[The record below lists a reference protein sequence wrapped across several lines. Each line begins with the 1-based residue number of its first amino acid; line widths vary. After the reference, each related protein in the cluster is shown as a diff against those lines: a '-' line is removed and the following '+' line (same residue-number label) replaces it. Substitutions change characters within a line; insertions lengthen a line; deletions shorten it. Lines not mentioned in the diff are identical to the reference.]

1 MSVASGRLWL
11 MDIYTVIIATGALL
25 LGGTI
30 GLLIGQRRGSGSP
43 ADTLQLE
50 KDLAAANAT
59 VLGLSAQ
66 VAEAARERQERDER
80 AKAEL
85 AEQNKILQELAPVQ
99 ENIRKMQ
106 QKVDDLERER
116 IGQFNTIKTQ
126 LDEAKNTNTVLAANT
141 SALQNAL
148 SNNQARGKWGEVSL
162 RNLLESAGMTP
173 HVDFLE
179 QHSGTNSEHEGVRP
193 DCIIK
198 YPDNKFIPVD
208 VKFPLKDFERAIRI
222 PEVASIDDEKQRK
235 EYMKLHT
242 NAVKGHI
249 KKISETSYYSAFYKA
264 KGVETAPE
272 FTILFVPNDGI
283 LAATLAEDP
292 TIMEYAFA
300 NQVALV
306 SPNSLF
312 GVLRTIQHIW
322 RSAAQEETIREIL
335 KVGSDLYSRLRV
347 VAKHA
352 SSLGSQLDGAVT
364 AYNSFVS
371 SVERNLLTT
380 TRDLNKRSLGML
392 DDNKPIAGLEELSK
406 TTAIFTKSEL
416 LDGEENDSEDDP
428 KALT

>member
-1 MSVASGRLWL
+1 MN
-11 MDIYTVIIATGALL
+11 DFTVFFTVGALL
-25 LGGTI
+25 LGGAI
-30 GLLIGQRRGSGSP
+30 GLVIGQRLKGAGS
-43 ADTLQLE
+43 ATDTLQLE

-126 LDEAKNTNTVLAANT
+126 LEEAKTTNTLLANNT

-148 SNNQARGKWGEVSL
+148 SNNQARGKWGEVQL
-162 RNLLESAGMTP
+162 RNLLQSAGMTP

-179 QHSGTNSEHEGVRP
+179 QFSGSNAAGDLIRP

-198 YPDNKFIPVD
+198 YPDDKYVPID
-208 VKFPLKDFERAIRI
+208 SKFPMQDFERAIRI
-222 PEVASIDDEKQRK
+222 PEVASTEDEKERK
-235 EYMKLHT
+235 KFMKAHT
-242 NAVKGHI
+242 EAVKKHI
-249 KKISETSYYSAFYKA
+249 KEISGKNYYTALSSIE
-264 KGVETAPE
+264 GLESAPE
-272 FTILFVPNDGI
+272 FTILFVPNDGV

-292 TIMEYAFA
+292 SVMEYAFS

-322 RSAAQEETIREIL
+322 RSAAQEETIRDIL
-335 KVGSDLYSRLRV
+335 RVGVELYSRMRT
-347 VAKHA
+347 VATHA
-352 SSLGSQLDGAVT
+352 AKMGTQLDGTVA

-371 SVERNLLTT
+371 SIERNLLTT

-392 DDNKPIAGLEELSK
+392 DDNKPIVELQELSE
-406 TTAIFTKSEL
+406 TTNKFTKAEL
-416 LDGEENDSEDDP
+416 TAEGEDDEDDP
-428 KALT
+428 KALA

>member
-1 MSVASGRLWL
+1 MN
-11 MDIYTVIIATGALL
+11 DFTVFFTVGALL
-25 LGGTI
+25 LGGAI
-30 GLLIGQRRGSGSP
+30 GLVIGQRLKGSGSP

-59 VLGLSAQ
+59 VMGLSAQ

-126 LDEAKNTNTVLAANT
+126 LDEAKNTNTILANNT

-148 SNNQARGKWGEVSL
+148 SNNQARGKWGEVQL
-162 RNLLESAGMTP
+162 RNLLQSAGMTP

-179 QHSGTNSEHEGVRP
+179 QFTGSNAAGDLIRP

-198 YPDNKFIPVD
+198 YPDEKYVPID
-208 VKFPLKDFERAIRI
+208 SKFPMQDFERAIRI
-222 PEVASIDDEKQRK
+222 PEVASTEDEKSRK
-235 EYMKLHT
+235 NYMKAHT
-242 NAVKGHI
+242 DAVKKHI
-249 KKISETSYYSAFYKA
+249 KEISGKNYYTALSA
-264 KGVETAPE
+264 VEGLESAPE
-272 FTILFVPNDGI
+272 FTILFVPNDGV

-292 TIMEYAFA
+292 TIMEFAFS

-322 RSAAQEETIREIL
+322 RSAAQEETIRDIL
-335 KVGSDLYSRLRV
+335 RVGVDLYSRMRT
-347 VAKHA
+347 VATHA
-352 SSLGSQLDGAVT
+352 AKMGTQLDGAVA

-371 SVERNLLTT
+371 SIERNLLTT

-392 DDNKPIAGLEELSK
+392 DDNKPIVDLSELSE
-406 TTAIFTKSEL
+406 TTNKFTKAEL
-416 LDGEENDSEDDP
+416 TADGEGDEEDP
-428 KALT
+428 KALA

>member
-1 MSVASGRLWL
+1 MN
-11 MDIYTVIIATGALL
+11 DFTVFFTVGALL
-25 LGGTI
+25 LGGAI
-30 GLLIGQRRGSGSP
+30 GLVIGQRLKGAGS
-43 ADTLQLE
+43 ATDTLQLE

-126 LDEAKNTNTVLAANT
+126 LEEAKTTNTLLANNT

-148 SNNQARGKWGEVSL
+148 SNNQARGKWGEVQL
-162 RNLLESAGMTP
+162 RNLLQSAGMTP

-179 QHSGTNSEHEGVRP
+179 QFSGSNAAGDLIRP

-198 YPDNKFIPVD
+198 YPDDKYVPID
-208 VKFPLKDFERAIRI
+208 SKFPMQDFERAIRI
-222 PEVASIDDEKQRK
+222 PEVASTEDEKERK
-235 EYMKLHT
+235 KFMKAHT
-242 NAVKGHI
+242 EAVKKHI
-249 KKISETSYYSAFYKA
+249 KEISGKNYYTALSSIE
-264 KGVETAPE
+264 GLESAPE
-272 FTILFVPNDGI
+272 FTILFVPNDGV

-292 TIMEYAFA
+292 SVMEYAFS

-322 RSAAQEETIREIL
+322 RSAAQEETIRDIL
-335 KVGSDLYSRLRV
+335 RVGVELYSRMRT
-347 VAKHA
+347 VAAHA
-352 SSLGSQLDGAVT
+352 AKMGTQLDGTVA

-371 SVERNLLTT
+371 SIERNLLTT

-392 DDNKPIAGLEELSK
+392 EDNKPIVELQELSE
-406 TTAIFTKSEL
+406 TTNKFTKAEL
-416 LDGEENDSEDDP
+416 TAEGEVDEDDP
-428 KALT
+428 KALA

>member
-1 MSVASGRLWL
+1 MN
-11 MDIYTVIIATGALL
+11 DFTVFFTVGALL
-25 LGGTI
+25 LGGAI
-30 GLLIGQRRGSGSP
+30 GLVIGQRLKGAGS
-43 ADTLQLE
+43 ATDTLQLE

-126 LDEAKNTNTVLAANT
+126 LEEAKTTNTLLANNT

-148 SNNQARGKWGEVSL
+148 SNNQARGKWGEVQL
-162 RNLLESAGMTP
+162 RNLLQSAGMTP

-179 QHSGTNSEHEGVRP
+179 QFSGSNAAGDLIRP

-198 YPDNKFIPVD
+198 YPDDKYVPID
-208 VKFPLKDFERAIRI
+208 SKFPMQDFERAIRI
-222 PEVASIDDEKQRK
+222 PEVASTEDEKERK
-235 EYMKLHT
+235 KFMKAHT
-242 NAVKGHI
+242 EAVKKHI
-249 KKISETSYYSAFYKA
+249 KEISGKNYYTALSSIE
-264 KGVETAPE
+264 GLESAPE
-272 FTILFVPNDGI
+272 FTILFVPNDGV

-292 TIMEYAFA
+292 SVMEYAFS

-322 RSAAQEETIREIL
+322 RSAAQEETIRDIL
-335 KVGSDLYSRLRV
+335 RVGVELYSRMRT
-347 VAKHA
+347 VAAHA
-352 SSLGSQLDGAVT
+352 AKMGTQLDGTVA

-371 SVERNLLTT
+371 SIERNLLTT

-392 DDNKPIAGLEELSK
+392 EDNKPIVELQELSE
-406 TTAIFTKSEL
+406 TTNKFTKAEL
-416 LDGEENDSEDDP
+416 TAEGEDDEDDP
-428 KALT
+428 KALA

>member
-1 MSVASGRLWL
+1 MN
-11 MDIYTVIIATGALL
+11 DFTVFFTVGALL
-25 LGGTI
+25 LGGAI
-30 GLLIGQRRGSGSP
+30 GLVIGQRLKGSGSP

-126 LDEAKNTNTVLAANT
+126 LDEAKNTNTILANNT

-148 SNNQARGKWGEVSL
+148 SNNQARGKWGEVQL
-162 RNLLESAGMTP
+162 RNLLQSAGMTP

-179 QHSGTNSEHEGVRP
+179 QFSGSNAAGDLIRP

-198 YPDNKFIPVD
+198 YPDEKYVPID
-208 VKFPLKDFERAIRI
+208 SKFPMQDFERAIRI
-222 PEVASIDDEKQRK
+222 PEVASTEDEKSRK
-235 EYMKLHT
+235 NYMKAHT
-242 NAVKGHI
+242 DAVKKHI
-249 KKISETSYYSAFYKA
+249 KEISGKNYYTALSSIE
-264 KGVETAPE
+264 GLESAPE
-272 FTILFVPNDGI
+272 FTILFVPNDGV

-292 TIMEYAFA
+292 TIMEYAFS

-322 RSAAQEETIREIL
+322 RSAAQEETIRDIL
-335 KVGSDLYSRLRV
+335 RVGVDLYSRMRT
-347 VAKHA
+347 VASHA
-352 SSLGSQLDGAVT
+352 AKMGTQLDGAVA

-371 SVERNLLTT
+371 SIERNLLTT

-392 DDNKPIAGLEELSK
+392 DDNKPIVDLSELSE
-406 TTAIFTKSEL
+406 TTNKFTKAEL
-416 LDGEENDSEDDP
+416 TADGEGDEEDP
-428 KALT
+428 KALA

>member
-1 MSVASGRLWL
+1 
-11 MDIYTVIIATGALL
+11 MDT
-25 LGGTI
+25 
-30 GLLIGQRRGSGSP
+30 LLIAFFAVIAGGAIGFFIGQHRKGSDSP

-66 VAEAARERQERDER
+66 VAEAARERKERDDRE
-80 AKAEL
+80 KAEL

-106 QKVDDLERER
+106 QKVDELERER

-126 LDEAKNTNTVLAANT
+126 LDEAKSTNTVLAANT

-148 SNNQARGKWGEVSL
+148 SNNQARGKWGEVQL
-162 RNLLESAGMTP
+162 RNLLQSAGMTP

-179 QHSGTNSEHEGVRP
+179 QFTGNNAAGDLIRP

-198 YPDNKFIPVD
+198 YPDEKYVPID
-208 VKFPLKDFERAIRI
+208 SKFPMQDFERAIRI
-222 PEVASIDDEKQRK
+222 PEVASTEDEKSRK
-235 EYMKLHT
+235 TFMKAHAD
-242 NAVKGHI
+242 AVKKHI
-249 KKISETSYYSAFYKA
+249 KEISGKNYYTALSQ
-264 KGVETAPE
+264 VEGLESAPE

-292 TIMEYAFA
+292 SVMEFAFS

-322 RSAAQEETIREIL
+322 RSAAQEETIRDIL
-335 KVGSDLYSRLRV
+335 RVGVDLYSRMRT
-347 VAKHA
+347 VATHA
-352 SSLGSQLDGAVT
+352 AQMGTQLDGAVS

-380 TRDLNKRSLGML
+380 TRELNKRSLGML
-392 DDNKPIAGLEELSK
+392 DDNKPIAELTELSE
-406 TTAIFTKSEL
+406 TTNKFTKAEL
-416 LDGEENDSEDDP
+416 AEGEGDEP
-428 KALT
+428 KAIK

>member
-1 MSVASGRLWL
+1 MN
-11 MDIYTVIIATGALL
+11 DFTVFFTVGALL
-25 LGGTI
+25 LGGAI
-30 GLLIGQRRGSGSP
+30 GLVIGQRLKGAGS
-43 ADTLQLE
+43 ATDTLQLE

-126 LDEAKNTNTVLAANT
+126 LEEAKTTNTLLANNT

-148 SNNQARGKWGEVSL
+148 SNNQARGKWGEVQL
-162 RNLLESAGMTP
+162 RNLLQSAGMTP

-179 QHSGTNSEHEGVRP
+179 QFSGSNAAGDLIRP

-198 YPDNKFIPVD
+198 YPDDKYVPID
-208 VKFPLKDFERAIRI
+208 SKFPMQDFERAIRI
-222 PEVASIDDEKQRK
+222 PEVASTEDEKERK
-235 EYMKLHT
+235 KFMKAHT
-242 NAVKGHI
+242 EAVKKHI
-249 KKISETSYYSAFYKA
+249 KEISGKNYYTALSSIE
-264 KGVETAPE
+264 GLESAPE
-272 FTILFVPNDGI
+272 FTILFVPNDGV

-292 TIMEYAFA
+292 SVMEYAFS

-322 RSAAQEETIREIL
+322 RSAAQEETIRDIL
-335 KVGSDLYSRLRV
+335 RVGVELYSRMRT
-347 VAKHA
+347 VAAHA
-352 SSLGSQLDGAVT
+352 AKMGTQLDGTVA

-371 SVERNLLTT
+371 SIERNLLTT

-392 DDNKPIAGLEELSK
+392 DDNKPIVELQELSE
-406 TTAIFTKSEL
+406 TTNKFTKAEL
-416 LDGEENDSEDDP
+416 TAEGDDEDDP
-428 KALT
+428 KALA

>member
-1 MSVASGRLWL
+1 MN
-11 MDIYTVIIATGALL
+11 DFTVFFTVGALL
-25 LGGTI
+25 LGGAI
-30 GLLIGQRRGSGSP
+30 GLVIGQRLKGSGSP

-59 VLGLSAQ
+59 VMGLSAQ

-106 QKVDDLERER
+106 QKVDELERER

-126 LDEAKNTNTVLAANT
+126 LDEAKNTNTILANNT

-148 SNNQARGKWGEVSL
+148 SNNQARGKWGEVQL
-162 RNLLESAGMTP
+162 RNLLQSAGMTP

-179 QHSGTNSEHEGVRP
+179 QFSGSNAAGDLIRP

-198 YPDNKFIPVD
+198 YPDEKYVPID
-208 VKFPLKDFERAIRI
+208 SKFPMQDFERAIRI
-222 PEVASIDDEKQRK
+222 PEVASTEDEKSRK
-235 EYMKLHT
+235 NYMKAHT
-242 NAVKGHI
+242 DAVKKHI
-249 KKISETSYYSAFYKA
+249 KEISGKNYYTALSA
-264 KGVETAPE
+264 VEGLESAPE
-272 FTILFVPNDGI
+272 FTILFVPNDGV

-292 TIMEYAFA
+292 TIMEFAFS

-322 RSAAQEETIREIL
+322 RSAAQEETIRDIL
-335 KVGSDLYSRLRV
+335 RVGVDLYSRMRT
-347 VAKHA
+347 VATHA
-352 SSLGSQLDGAVT
+352 AKMGTQLDGAVA

-371 SVERNLLTT
+371 SIERNLLTT

-392 DDNKPIAGLEELSK
+392 DDNKPIVDLSELSE
-406 TTAIFTKSEL
+406 TTNKFTKAEL
-416 LDGEENDSEDDP
+416 TADGEGDEEDP
-428 KALT
+428 KALA

>member
-1 MSVASGRLWL
+1 MN
-11 MDIYTVIIATGALL
+11 DFTVFFTVGALL
-25 LGGTI
+25 LGGAI
-30 GLLIGQRRGSGSP
+30 GLVIGQRLKGAGS
-43 ADTLQLE
+43 ATDTLQLE

-126 LDEAKNTNTVLAANT
+126 LEEAKTTNTLLANNT

-148 SNNQARGKWGEVSL
+148 SNNQARGKWGEVQL
-162 RNLLESAGMTP
+162 RNLLQSAGMTP

-179 QHSGTNSEHEGVRP
+179 QFSGSNAAGDLIRP

-198 YPDNKFIPVD
+198 YPDDKYVPID
-208 VKFPLKDFERAIRI
+208 SKFPMQDFERAIRI
-222 PEVASIDDEKQRK
+222 PEVASTEDEKERK
-235 EYMKLHT
+235 KFMKAHT
-242 NAVKGHI
+242 EAVKKHI
-249 KKISETSYYSAFYKA
+249 KEISGKNYYTALSSIE
-264 KGVETAPE
+264 GLESAPE
-272 FTILFVPNDGI
+272 FTILFVPNDGV

-292 TIMEYAFA
+292 SVMEYAFS

-322 RSAAQEETIREIL
+322 RSAAQEETIRDIL
-335 KVGSDLYSRLRV
+335 RVGVELYSRMRT
-347 VAKHA
+347 VAAHA
-352 SSLGSQLDGAVT
+352 AKMGTQLDGTVA

-371 SVERNLLTT
+371 SIERNLLTT

-392 DDNKPIAGLEELSK
+392 DDNKPIVELQELSE
-406 TTAIFTKSEL
+406 TTNKFTKAEL
-416 LDGEENDSEDDP
+416 TAEGEGDEDDP
-428 KALT
+428 KVLA

>member
-1 MSVASGRLWL
+1 MN
-11 MDIYTVIIATGALL
+11 DFTVFFTVGALL
-25 LGGTI
+25 LGGAI
-30 GLLIGQRRGSGSP
+30 GLVIGQRLKGAGS
-43 ADTLQLE
+43 ATDTLQLE

-126 LDEAKNTNTVLAANT
+126 LEEAKTTNTLLANNT

-148 SNNQARGKWGEVSL
+148 SNNQARGKWGEVQL
-162 RNLLESAGMTP
+162 RNLLQSAGMTP

-179 QHSGTNSEHEGVRP
+179 QFSGSNAAGDLIRP

-198 YPDNKFIPVD
+198 YPDDKYVPID
-208 VKFPLKDFERAIRI
+208 SKFPMQDFERAIRI
-222 PEVASIDDEKQRK
+222 PEVASTEDEKERK
-235 EYMKLHT
+235 KFMKAHT
-242 NAVKGHI
+242 EAVKKHI
-249 KKISETSYYSAFYKA
+249 KEISGKNYYTALSSI
-264 KGVETAPE
+264 ESLESAPE
-272 FTILFVPNDGI
+272 FTILFVPNDGV

-292 TIMEYAFA
+292 SVMEYAFS

-322 RSAAQEETIREIL
+322 RSAAQEETIRDIL
-335 KVGSDLYSRLRV
+335 RVGVELYSRMRT
-347 VAKHA
+347 VAAHA
-352 SSLGSQLDGAVT
+352 AKMGTQLDGTVA

-371 SVERNLLTT
+371 SIERNLLTT

-392 DDNKPIAGLEELSK
+392 DDNKPIVELQELSE
-406 TTAIFTKSEL
+406 TTNKFTKAEL
-416 LDGEENDSEDDP
+416 TAEGEDDEDDP
-428 KALT
+428 KALA

>member
-1 MSVASGRLWL
+1 MSAVSAKLTD
-11 MDIYTVIIATGALL
+11 MDTTTVIIAVGALI
-25 LGGTI
+25 LGLAV
-30 GLLIGQRRGSGSP
+30 GLIAGQRLKRSGSP

-66 VAEAARERQERDER
+66 VAEAARERKERDDRE
-80 AKAEL
+80 KAEL

-106 QKVDDLERER
+106 QKVDELERER

-126 LDEAKNTNTVLAANT
+126 LDEAKSTNTVLAANT

-148 SNNQARGKWGEVSL
+148 SNNQARGKWGEVQL
-162 RNLLESAGMTP
+162 RNLLQSAGMTP

-179 QHSGTNSEHEGVRP
+179 QFTGNNAAGDLIRP

-198 YPDNKFIPVD
+198 YPDEKYVPID
-208 VKFPLKDFERAIRI
+208 SKFPMQDFERAIRI
-222 PEVASIDDEKQRK
+222 PEVASTEDEKSRK
-235 EYMKLHT
+235 TFMKAHT
-242 NAVKGHI
+242 DAVKKHI
-249 KKISETSYYSAFYKA
+249 KEISGKNYYTALSQ
-264 KGVETAPE
+264 VEGLESAPE

-292 TIMEYAFA
+292 SVMEYAFS

-322 RSAAQEETIREIL
+322 RSAAQEETIRDIL
-335 KVGSDLYSRLRV
+335 RVGVDLYSRMRT
-347 VAKHA
+347 VATHA
-352 SSLGSQLDGAVT
+352 AKMGTQLDGAVS

-380 TRDLNKRSLGML
+380 TRELNKRSLGML
-392 DDNKPIAGLEELSK
+392 DDNKPIAELTELSE
-406 TTAIFTKSEL
+406 TTNKFTKAEL
-416 LDGEENDSEDDP
+416 AEGEGDEP
-428 KALT
+428 KAIK

>member
-1 MSVASGRLWL
+1 
-11 MDIYTVIIATGALL
+11 MDIYTVIIGTGALL
-25 LGGTI
+25 LGLVLGV
-30 GLLIGQRRGSGSP
+30 LIGQRRKGSGSP

-59 VLGLSAQ
+59 VMGLSAQ

-126 LDEAKNTNTVLAANT
+126 LDEAKNTNTILANNT

-148 SNNQARGKWGEVSL
+148 SNNQARGKWGEVQL
-162 RNLLESAGMTP
+162 RNLLQSAGMTP

-179 QHSGTNSEHEGVRP
+179 QFSGSNAAGDLIRP

-198 YPDNKFIPVD
+198 YPDEKYVPID
-208 VKFPLKDFERAIRI
+208 SKFPMQDFERAIRI
-222 PEVASIDDEKQRK
+222 PEVASTEDEKSRK
-235 EYMKLHT
+235 NYMKAHT
-242 NAVKGHI
+242 DAVKKHV
-249 KKISETSYYSAFYKA
+249 KEISGKNYYTALSA
-264 KGVETAPE
+264 VEGLESAPE
-272 FTILFVPNDGI
+272 FTILFVPNDGV

-292 TIMEYAFA
+292 TIMEFAFS

-312 GVLRTIQHIW
+312 GVLAFFKFN
-322 RSAAQEETIREIL
+322 SCSL
-335 KVGSDLYSRLRV
+335 KLHFACLPNGTSVGNKNSI
-347 VAKHA
+347 AFP
-352 SSLGSQLDGAVT
+352 LGEQCCSQPTFSG
-364 AYNSFVS
+364 S
-371 SVERNLLTT
+371 
-380 TRDLNKRSLGML
+380 K
-392 DDNKPIAGLEELSK
+392 DD
-406 TTAIFTKSEL
+406 
-416 LDGEENDSEDDP
+416 
-428 KALT
+428 

>member
-1 MSVASGRLWL
+1 MDTFVVTLIALVA
-11 MDIYTVIIATGALL
+11 
-25 LGGTI
+25 
-30 GLLIGQRRGSGSP
+30 LLIGAALGFILGQRRKGSDSP

-66 VAEAARERQERDER
+66 VAEAARERKERDER
-80 AKAEL
+80 DKAEL

-106 QKVDDLERER
+106 LKVDELERER

-126 LDEAKNTNTVLAANT
+126 LDEAKTTNTVLANNT

-148 SNNQARGKWGEVSL
+148 SNNQARGKWGEVQL
-162 RNLLESAGMTP
+162 RNLLQSAGMTP

-179 QHSGTNSEHEGVRP
+179 QFTGNNAAGDLIRP

-198 YPDNKFIPVD
+198 YPDEKYVPID
-208 VKFPLKDFERAIRI
+208 SKFPMQDFERAFRI
-222 PEVASIDDEKQRK
+222 PEVASTEDEKERK
-235 EYMKLHT
+235 KFMKAHT
-242 NAVKGHI
+242 DAVKKHI
-249 KKISETSYYSAFYKA
+249 KEISGKNYYSALSN
-264 KGVETAPE
+264 VEGLESAPE

-292 TIMEYAFA
+292 SVMEYAFS

-322 RSAAQEETIREIL
+322 RSAAQEETIRDIL
-335 KVGSDLYSRLRV
+335 RVGVDLYSRMRT
-347 VAKHA
+347 VATHA
-352 SSLGSQLDGAVT
+352 AKMGTQLDGAVS

-371 SVERNLLTT
+371 SIERNLLTT

-392 DDNKPIAGLEELSK
+392 DDNKPIAELSELSE
-406 TTAIFTKSEL
+406 TTNKFTKAEL
-416 LDGEENDSEDDP
+416 TEGDGEEP
-428 KALT
+428 KAID

>member
-1 MSVASGRLWL
+1 

-25 LGGTI
+25 LGGAI
-30 GLLIGQRRGSGSP
+30 GLLIGQRRKGSGSP

-59 VLGLSAQ
+59 ILGLSAQ
-66 VAEAARERQERDER
+66 VAEATRERNERDER
-80 AKAEL
+80 DRAEL

-126 LDEAKNTNTVLAANT
+126 LEEAKTTNTVLANNT

-179 QHSGTNSEHEGVRP
+179 QATGSNIEDDNVRP

-198 YPDNKFIPVD
+198 YPDNKFIPID

-235 EYMKLHT
+235 DFMKLHT
-242 NAVKGHI
+242 TAVKNHI
-249 KKISETSYYSAFYKA
+249 KKISETSYYSAFYKL
-264 KGVETAPE
+264 KGLQTAPE

-292 TIMEYAFA
+292 TIMEYAFS

-352 SSLGSQLDGAVT
+352 SSLGTHLDGAVT
-364 AYNSFVS
+364 AYNSFVTS
-371 SVERNLLTT
+371 IERNLLTT
-380 TRDLNKRSLGML
+380 TRDLNKRSMGLL
-392 DDNKPIAGLEELSK
+392 DDNKPIADLPELSK
-406 TTAIFTKSEL
+406 TTEMFTKAEL
-416 LDGEENDSEDDP
+416 VEGPEDESGDEP

>member
-1 MSVASGRLWL
+1 
-11 MDIYTVIIATGALL
+11 MDITTIIIAVGALV
-25 LGGTI
+25 LGLAV
-30 GLLIGQRRGSGSP
+30 GLIFGQRLKGSSSP

-66 VAEAARERQERDER
+66 VAEAARERKERDER
-80 AKAEL
+80 EKAEL

-106 QKVDDLERER
+106 LKVDELEKER

-126 LDEAKNTNTVLAANT
+126 LEEAKTTNTVLANNT

-148 SNNQARGKWGEVSL
+148 SNNQARGKWGEVQL
-162 RNLLESAGMTP
+162 RNLLQSAGMTP

-179 QHSGTNSEHEGVRP
+179 QFTGNNMAGDAIRP

-198 YPDNKFIPVD
+198 YPDEKFVPID
-208 VKFPLKDFERAIRI
+208 SKFPMQDFERAIRI
-222 PEVASIDDEKQRK
+222 PEVASTEDEKERK
-235 EYMKLHT
+235 KFMKAHVD
-242 NAVKGHI
+242 AVKKHI
-249 KKISETSYYSAFYKA
+249 KEISGKNYYTALSSIE
-264 KGVETAPE
+264 GLESAPE

-292 TIMEYAFA
+292 SVMEFAFA

-322 RSAAQEETIREIL
+322 RSAAQEETVRDIIR
-335 KVGSDLYSRLRV
+335 VGVELYGRMRT
-347 VAKHA
+347 VATHA
-352 SSLGSQLDGAVT
+352 AKIGSQLDGAVT

-371 SVERNLLTT
+371 SLERNLLTT
-380 TRDLNKRSLGML
+380 TRDLNKRNLNML
-392 DDNKPIAGLEELSK
+392 EENKPIAVIEELSE
-406 TTAIFTKSEL
+406 TTNKFTKAEL
-416 LDGEENDSEDDP
+416 TEGDEDP
-428 KALT
+428 KAIE

>member
-1 MSVASGRLWL
+1 MDTFVVTLIALVA
-11 MDIYTVIIATGALL
+11 
-25 LGGTI
+25 
-30 GLLIGQRRGSGSP
+30 LLIGAALGFILGQRRKGSDSP

-66 VAEAARERQERDER
+66 VAEAARERKERDDR
-80 AKAEL
+80 DKAEL

-106 QKVDDLERER
+106 LKVDELERER

-126 LDEAKNTNTVLAANT
+126 LDEAKTTNTVLANNT

-148 SNNQARGKWGEVSL
+148 SNNQARGKWGEVQL
-162 RNLLESAGMTP
+162 RNLLQSAGMTP

-179 QHSGTNSEHEGVRP
+179 QFTGNNAAGDLIRP

-198 YPDNKFIPVD
+198 YPDEKYVPID
-208 VKFPLKDFERAIRI
+208 SKFPMQDFERAVRI
-222 PEVASIDDEKQRK
+222 PEVASTEDEKSRK
-235 EYMKLHT
+235 TYMKAHT
-242 NAVKGHI
+242 DAVKKHI
-249 KKISETSYYSAFYKA
+249 KEISGKNYYTALSN
-264 KGVETAPE
+264 VEGLESAPE

-292 TIMEYAFA
+292 SVMEFAFS

-322 RSAAQEETIREIL
+322 RSAAQEETIRDIL
-335 KVGSDLYSRLRV
+335 RVGVDLYSRMRT
-347 VAKHA
+347 VATHA
-352 SSLGSQLDGAVT
+352 AKMGTQLDGAVS

-371 SVERNLLTT
+371 SIERNLLTT
-380 TRDLNKRSLGML
+380 TRELNKRSLGML
-392 DDNKPIAGLEELSK
+392 DDNKPIAELSELSD
-406 TTAIFTKSEL
+406 TTNKFTKAEL
-416 LDGEENDSEDDP
+416 AEGDGEEP
-428 KALT
+428 KAID

>member
-1 MSVASGRLWL
+1 MN
-11 MDIYTVIIATGALL
+11 DFTVFFTVGALL
-25 LGGTI
+25 LGGAI
-30 GLLIGQRRGSGSP
+30 GLVIGQRLKGSGSP

-50 KDLAAANAT
+50 KELAAANAT

-126 LDEAKNTNTVLAANT
+126 LDEAKNTNTILANNT

-148 SNNQARGKWGEVSL
+148 SNNQARGKWGEVQL
-162 RNLLESAGMTP
+162 RNLLQSAGMTP

-179 QHSGTNSEHEGVRP
+179 QFSGSNAAGDLIRP

-198 YPDNKFIPVD
+198 YPDEKYVPID
-208 VKFPLKDFERAIRI
+208 SKFPMQDFERAIRI
-222 PEVASIDDEKQRK
+222 PEVASTEDEKSRK
-235 EYMKLHT
+235 NYMKAHT
-242 NAVKGHI
+242 DAVKKHI
-249 KKISETSYYSAFYKA
+249 KEISGKNYYTALSSIE
-264 KGVETAPE
+264 GLESAPE
-272 FTILFVPNDGI
+272 FTILFVPNDGV

-292 TIMEYAFA
+292 TIMEFAFS

-322 RSAAQEETIREIL
+322 RSAAQEETIRDIL
-335 KVGSDLYSRLRV
+335 RVGVDLYSRMRT
-347 VAKHA
+347 VASHA
-352 SSLGSQLDGAVT
+352 AKMGTQLDGAVA

-371 SVERNLLTT
+371 SIERNLLTT

-392 DDNKPIAGLEELSK
+392 DDNKPIVDLSELSE
-406 TTAIFTKSEL
+406 TTNKFTKAEL
-416 LDGEENDSEDDP
+416 TADGEGDEEDP
-428 KALT
+428 KALA

>member
-1 MSVASGRLWL
+1 MN
-11 MDIYTVIIATGALL
+11 DFTVFFTVGALL
-25 LGGTI
+25 LGGAI
-30 GLLIGQRRGSGSP
+30 GLVIGQRLKGAGS
-43 ADTLQLE
+43 ATDTLQLE

-126 LDEAKNTNTVLAANT
+126 LEEAKTTNTLLANNT

-148 SNNQARGKWGEVSL
+148 SNNQARGKWGEVQL
-162 RNLLESAGMTP
+162 RNLLQSAGMTP

-179 QHSGTNSEHEGVRP
+179 QFSGSNAAGELIRP

-198 YPDNKFIPVD
+198 YPDDKYVPID
-208 VKFPLKDFERAIRI
+208 SKFPMQDFERAIRI
-222 PEVASIDDEKQRK
+222 PEVASTEDEKERK
-235 EYMKLHT
+235 KFMKAHT
-242 NAVKGHI
+242 EAVKKHI
-249 KKISETSYYSAFYKA
+249 KEISGKNYYTALSTIE
-264 KGVETAPE
+264 GLESAPE
-272 FTILFVPNDGI
+272 FTILFVPNDGV

-292 TIMEYAFA
+292 SVMEYAFS

-322 RSAAQEETIREIL
+322 RSAAQEETIRDIL
-335 KVGSDLYSRLRV
+335 RVGVELYSRMRT
-347 VAKHA
+347 VAAHA
-352 SSLGSQLDGAVT
+352 AKMGTQLDGTVA

-371 SVERNLLTT
+371 SIERNLLTT

-392 DDNKPIAGLEELSK
+392 DDNKPIVELQELSE
-406 TTAIFTKSEL
+406 TTNKFTKAEL
-416 LDGEENDSEDDP
+416 TAEGDDEDDP
-428 KALT
+428 KALA

>member
-1 MSVASGRLWL
+1 MN
-11 MDIYTVIIATGALL
+11 DFTVFFTVGALL
-25 LGGTI
+25 LGGAI
-30 GLLIGQRRGSGSP
+30 GLVIGQRLKGAGS
-43 ADTLQLE
+43 ATDTLQLE

-126 LDEAKNTNTVLAANT
+126 LEEAKTTNTLLANNT

-148 SNNQARGKWGEVSL
+148 SNNQARGKWGEVQL
-162 RNLLESAGMTP
+162 RNLLQSAGMTP

-179 QHSGTNSEHEGVRP
+179 QFSGSNAAGDLIRP

-198 YPDNKFIPVD
+198 YPDDKYVPID
-208 VKFPLKDFERAIRI
+208 SKFPMQDFERAIRI
-222 PEVASIDDEKQRK
+222 PEVASTEDEKERK
-235 EYMKLHT
+235 KFMKAHT
-242 NAVKGHI
+242 EAVKKHI
-249 KKISETSYYSAFYKA
+249 KEISGKNYYTALSSIE
-264 KGVETAPE
+264 GLESAPE
-272 FTILFVPNDGI
+272 FTILFVPNDGV

-292 TIMEYAFA
+292 SVMEYAFS

-322 RSAAQEETIREIL
+322 RSAAQEETIRDIL
-335 KVGSDLYSRLRV
+335 RVGVELYSRMRT
-347 VAKHA
+347 VAAHA
-352 SSLGSQLDGAVT
+352 AKMGTQLDGTVA

-371 SVERNLLTT
+371 SIERNLLTT

-392 DDNKPIAGLEELSK
+392 DDNKPIVELQELSE
-406 TTAIFTKSEL
+406 TTNKFTKAEL
-416 LDGEENDSEDDP
+416 TAEGEDDEDDP
-428 KALT
+428 KALA

>member
-1 MSVASGRLWL
+1 MN
-11 MDIYTVIIATGALL
+11 DFTVFFTVGALL
-25 LGGTI
+25 LGGAI
-30 GLLIGQRRGSGSP
+30 GLVIGQRLKGAGS
-43 ADTLQLE
+43 ATDTLQLE

-126 LDEAKNTNTVLAANT
+126 LEEAKTTNTLLANNT

-148 SNNQARGKWGEVSL
+148 SNNQARGKWGEVQL
-162 RNLLESAGMTP
+162 RNLLQSAGMTP

-179 QHSGTNSEHEGVRP
+179 QFSGSNAAGDLIRP

-198 YPDNKFIPVD
+198 YPDDKYVPID
-208 VKFPLKDFERAIRI
+208 SKFPMQDFERAIRI
-222 PEVASIDDEKQRK
+222 PEVASTEDEKERK
-235 EYMKLHT
+235 KFMKAHT
-242 NAVKGHI
+242 EAVKKHI
-249 KKISETSYYSAFYKA
+249 KEISGKNYYTALSSIE
-264 KGVETAPE
+264 GLESAPE
-272 FTILFVPNDGI
+272 FTILFVPNDGV

-292 TIMEYAFA
+292 SVMEYAFS

-322 RSAAQEETIREIL
+322 RSAAQEETIRDIL
-335 KVGSDLYSRLRV
+335 RVGVELYSRMRT
-347 VAKHA
+347 VAAHA
-352 SSLGSQLDGAVT
+352 AKMGTQLDGTVA

-371 SVERNLLTT
+371 SIERNLLTT

-392 DDNKPIAGLEELSK
+392 DDTKPIVELQELSE
-406 TTAIFTKSEL
+406 TTNKFTKAEL
-416 LDGEENDSEDDP
+416 TAEGEDDEDDP
-428 KALT
+428 KALA

>member
-1 MSVASGRLWL
+1 MN
-11 MDIYTVIIATGALL
+11 DFTVFFTVGALL
-25 LGGTI
+25 LGGAI
-30 GLLIGQRRGSGSP
+30 GLVIGQRLKGSGSP

-59 VLGLSAQ
+59 ILGLSAQ
-66 VAEAARERQERDER
+66 VAEATRERSERDER
-80 AKAEL
+80 EKAAL

-106 QKVDDLERER
+106 QTVDDLERER

-126 LDEAKNTNTVLAANT
+126 LDEAKSTNTVLANNT
-141 SALQNAL
+141 SALQSAL

-179 QHSGTNSEHEGVRP
+179 QFTGSNAEDENVRP

-198 YPDNKFIPVD
+198 YPENKFIPID

-222 PEVASIDDEKQRK
+222 PEVASIEDEKQRK
-235 EYMKLHT
+235 DFMKLHT
-242 NAVKGHI
+242 TAVKGHI

-264 KGVETAPE
+264 KGLDTAPE

-292 TIMEYAFA
+292 TIMEFAFSK
-300 NQVALV
+300 QVALV

-322 RSAAQEETIREIL
+322 RSSAQEETIREIL
-335 KVGSDLYSRLRV
+335 KVGTDLYSRMRT
-347 VAKHA
+347 VAGHA
-352 SSLGSQLDGAVT
+352 ATIGSQLDGAVT
-364 AYNSFVS
+364 AYNAFVVS
-371 SVERNLLTT
+371 IERNLLTT
-380 TRDLNKRSLGML
+380 TRDLNNRSLGML
-392 DDNKPIAGLEELSK
+392 DDNKPIAELPELGK
-406 TTAIFTKSEL
+406 TTTMFTKPEL
-416 LDGEENDSEDDP
+416 VAGNEGDPDSEP
-428 KALT
+428 KSRT

>member
-1 MSVASGRLWL
+1 MN
-11 MDIYTVIIATGALL
+11 DFTVFFTVGALL
-25 LGGTI
+25 LGGAI
-30 GLLIGQRRGSGSP
+30 GLVIGQRLKGSGSP

-59 VLGLSAQ
+59 VMGLSAQ

-80 AKAEL
+80 AKADL

-126 LDEAKNTNTVLAANT
+126 LDEAKNTNTILANNT

-148 SNNQARGKWGEVSL
+148 SNNQARGKWGEVQL
-162 RNLLESAGMTP
+162 RNLLQSAGMTP

-179 QHSGTNSEHEGVRP
+179 QFSGSNAAGDLIRP

-198 YPDNKFIPVD
+198 YPDEKYVPID
-208 VKFPLKDFERAIRI
+208 SKFPMQDFERAIRI
-222 PEVASIDDEKQRK
+222 PEVASTEDEKSRK
-235 EYMKLHT
+235 NYMKAHT
-242 NAVKGHI
+242 DAVKKHI
-249 KKISETSYYSAFYKA
+249 KEISGKNYYTALSSIE
-264 KGVETAPE
+264 GLESAPE
-272 FTILFVPNDGI
+272 FTILFVPNDGV

-292 TIMEYAFA
+292 TIMEYAFS

-322 RSAAQEETIREIL
+322 RSAAQEETIRDIL
-335 KVGSDLYSRLRV
+335 RVGVDLYSRMRT
-347 VAKHA
+347 VASHA
-352 SSLGSQLDGAVT
+352 AKMGTQLDGAVA

-371 SVERNLLTT
+371 SIERNLLTT

-392 DDNKPIAGLEELSK
+392 DDNKPIVDLSELSE
-406 TTAIFTKSEL
+406 TTNKFTKAEL
-416 LDGEENDSEDDP
+416 TADGEGDEEDP
-428 KALT
+428 KALA

>member
-1 MSVASGRLWL
+1 MANGRLWL
-11 MDIYTVIIATGALL
+11 MDTYTFIFAAGALL
-25 LGGTI
+25 LGLVLGV
-30 GLLIGQRRGSGSP
+30 LIGQRRKSSGSP
-43 ADTLQLE
+43 ADSLQLE

-59 VLGLSAQ
+59 VLGLSSQ
-66 VAEAARERQERDER
+66 VAEAARERTERDER
-80 AKAEL
+80 DKAEL

-126 LDEAKNTNTVLAANT
+126 LDEAKTTNTVLANNT

-148 SNNQARGKWGEVSL
+148 SNNQARGKWGEVQL
-162 RNLLESAGMTP
+162 RNLLQSAGMTP

-179 QHSGTNSEHEGVRP
+179 QFSGSNAAGDLIRP

-198 YPDNKFIPVD
+198 YPDEKYVPID
-208 VKFPLKDFERAIRI
+208 SKFPMQDFERAIRI
-222 PEVASIDDEKQRK
+222 PEVASTEDEKTRK
-235 EYMKLHT
+235 NFMKAHT
-242 NAVKGHI
+242 DAVKKHI
-249 KKISETSYYSAFYKA
+249 KEISGKNYYTALSSLE
-264 KGVETAPE
+264 GLESAPE
-272 FTILFVPNDGI
+272 FTILFVPNDGV

-292 TIMEYAFA
+292 AIMEYAFS

-322 RSAAQEETIREIL
+322 RSAAQEETIRDIL
-335 KVGSDLYSRLRV
+335 RVGVDLYSRMRT
-347 VAKHA
+347 VATHA
-352 SSLGSQLDGAVT
+352 AKMGTQLDGAVT

-371 SVERNLLTT
+371 SIERNLLTT

-392 DDNKPIAGLEELSK
+392 DDNKLMPDLTELSE
-406 TTAIFTKSEL
+406 TTNRFTKAEL
-416 LDGEENDSEDDP
+416 VEGIDDDSDDEP
-428 KALT
+428 KALS